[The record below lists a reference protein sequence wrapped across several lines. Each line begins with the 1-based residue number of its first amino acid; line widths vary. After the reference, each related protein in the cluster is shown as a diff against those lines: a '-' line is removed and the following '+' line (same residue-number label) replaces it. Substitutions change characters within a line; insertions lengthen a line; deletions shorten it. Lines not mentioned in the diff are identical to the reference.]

1 MSEYSITDFRINGE
15 RYYLVEKENKVSF
28 YTTNIAAARY
38 WIRSEMNDPT
48 LIRPFHAVTPVDQG
62 EMQKIEQD
70 LQSTDA
76 ETKIE
81 TSADTLDESKP
92 QESVEQDPDVPK
104 KPVRIS

>member
-1 MSEYSITDFRINGE
+1 MSEYSIRDFRINGE

-48 LIRPFHAVTPVDQG
+48 LIRPFQVTTPPSESDA
-62 EMQKIEQD
+62 QKNEENNGAEQEVKTEA
-70 LQSTDA
+70 LEESQPTQEAEVQDA
-76 ETKIE
+76 E
-81 TSADTLDESKP
+81 A
-92 QESVEQDPDVPK
+92 PK

>member
-1 MSEYSITDFRINGE
+1 MSEYSIRDFRINGE

-48 LIRPFHAVTPVDQG
+48 LIRPFQAAIPPSESDAQKNEESNGTKPEVKTEALEESQPTQEAAVQ
-62 EMQKIEQD
+62 
-70 LQSTDA
+70 DA
-76 ETKIE
+76 E
-81 TSADTLDESKP
+81 A
-92 QESVEQDPDVPK
+92 PK